1 MRSFDLTPLH
11 SSTIGFDRI
20 FSLLNDR
27 SDASTTYPPYNIEK
41 TGDNTY
47 RISLAVAGFEDS
59 ELSIESRENALT
71 IRGAKKNV
79 DEQSRGQFLFRGIA
93 ARTFERRF
101 QLADYVSVGEAV
113 LANGLL
119 HVDLVREVPEAAKP
133 KLIPISAGKT
143 REMNVSQ
150 KAQPEAI
157 AA

>member
-20 FSLLNDR
+20 FSLLGDR
-27 SDASTTYPPYNIEK
+27 AEAAPAYPPYNIEK
-41 TGDNTY
+41 TGDDAY
-47 RISLAVAGFEDS
+47 RISLAVAGFDES

-71 IRGAKKNV
+71 IRGSKQAAGDAGPSK
-79 DEQSRGQFLFRGIA
+79 FLHRGIA

-113 LANGLL
+113 LSNGLL

-133 KLIPISAGKT
+133 RLIPIGAGKA
-143 REMNVSQ
+143 RSLDIEG
-150 KAQPEAI
+150 AGQPEAI